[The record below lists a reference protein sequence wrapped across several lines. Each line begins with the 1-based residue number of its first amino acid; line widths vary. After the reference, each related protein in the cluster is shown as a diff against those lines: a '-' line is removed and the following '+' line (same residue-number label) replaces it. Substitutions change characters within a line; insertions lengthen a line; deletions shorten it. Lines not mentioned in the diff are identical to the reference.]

1 MIKHKSQL
9 LSLWFLACDL
19 VLTTAAWLG
28 SHYLRFES
36 GLFDVEKTPPTFEMC
51 WKNIPIVLLCSLL
64 AYHFTGQYQIH
75 RFRRLR
81 EEFVS
86 VFLGAAFMGLL
97 LVAATFGLHNPYES
111 RGAILLFVALTM
123 AAIVLFRRLSWIGVH
138 WLRRRGYN
146 QTQTLIIGT
155 GRVARK
161 TARSLRQTTW
171 LGFKNIGFI
180 EDEPS
185 HWASDLDVLGT
196 IADLPRLVTKYQ
208 VSHVFICLP
217 MSRYHE
223 ARRVFDTLSQ
233 TLVDVRLIADVPAL
247 AGVNFTTTY
256 FDGMPMIG
264 LRESPHHGLNIVV
277 KRAMDIALSFL
288 ALVFLSP
295 LMALIALLVKMTSPG
310 PILYSQERCGLNG
323 KSFRMFKFRSMRVDA
338 EQKTGAVWAVKNDDR
353 KTRIGG
359 FLRKTSLDEL
369 PQFFN
374 VLLGDMSIVGPRP
387 ERPVFISKFVKT
399 IPSYNARHA
408 VKAGIT
414 GWAQVNGWR
423 GNTSLR
429 KRIQYDLYY
438 ITHWTPWLDLRI
450 LFLTVWH
457 GFVNRNAY

>member
-1 MIKHKSQL
+1 MIKHKSQM
-9 LSLWFLACDL
+9 LSLWFLCCDL
-19 VLTTAAWLG
+19 ALTVAAWLG

-36 GLFDVEKTPPTFEMC
+36 GLFVVDKPPPTFAMC
-51 WKNIPIVLLCSLL
+51 WQNIPVVLLCSLL

-81 EEFVS
+81 EELVS
-86 VFLGAAFMGLL
+86 VFLGTTLMGLF

-111 RGAILLFVALTM
+111 RGAIILFIGLTM
-123 AAIVLFRRLSWIGVH
+123 TLIVVFRRLSWIGVH

-146 QTQTLIIGT
+146 QTQTLIVGT

-161 TARSLRQTTW
+161 TARSLRQTSW
-171 LGFKNIGFI
+171 LGFKNVGFI
-180 EDEPS
+180 EDQPS
-185 HWASDLDVLGT
+185 HWASDLDILGAIT
-196 IADLPRLVTKYQ
+196 DLPHLVTKYH

-217 MSRYHE
+217 MTRYHE
-223 ARRVFDTLSQ
+223 ARRVFDKLSQ
-233 TLVDVRLIADVPAL
+233 TLVDVRLVADVPAL

-256 FDGMPMIG
+256 FDGMPMVG
-264 LRESPHHGLNIVV
+264 LRESPHFGLNIVV
-277 KRAMDIALSFL
+277 KRAMDIALSL
-288 ALVFLSP
+288 IALLILSP
-295 LMALIALLVKMTSPG
+295 LMTLIAILVKWTSPG
-310 PILYSQERCGLNG
+310 PIFYSQERCGLNG
-323 KSFRMFKFRSMRVDA
+323 KPFRMFKFRSMRTDS
-338 EQKTGAVWAVKNDDR
+338 EQKTGAVWAVKNDPR
-353 KTRIGG
+353 NTKLGS

-374 VLLGDMSIVGPRP
+374 VLRGDMSIVGPRP